1 MFEGL
6 APVPNPFPPF
16 FGLSRSS
23 QERLDGLVAYEEESG
38 TGGRAHD
45 RGADTGVNA
54 AETAGLVK
62 AGGGL
67 EAGFQGVDWV
77 EGEVD
82 CGAC

>member
-6 APVPNPFPPF
+6 APVAHPRCPVSGLPRPP
-16 FGLSRSS
+16 
-23 QERLDGLVAYEEESG
+23 QERLDGLVAHEEG
-38 TGGRAHD
+38 GGAGGRAHD
-45 RGADTGVNA
+45 GGADAGVNA
-54 AETAGLVK
+54 AETAGLVE

-67 EAGFQGVDWV
+67 EAGFEGVDWV